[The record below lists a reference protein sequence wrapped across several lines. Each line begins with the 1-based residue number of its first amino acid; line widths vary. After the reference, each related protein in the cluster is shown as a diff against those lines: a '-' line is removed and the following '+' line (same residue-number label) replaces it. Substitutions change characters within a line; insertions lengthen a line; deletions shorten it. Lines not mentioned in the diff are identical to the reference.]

1 MIFTILLFIA
11 GALYGASFL
20 SAGFGEVG
28 AARRRMA
35 FFTALAGFAF
45 HTAALGLRCWQ
56 TSRVPVGTSYEFVE
70 STAWIFAALQLAVSL
85 FMRTPLAGFFSMLPA
100 AVLTLL
106 PACCPAFPAAM
117 ESAPKSVFS
126 YAAAHGILA
135 AFSYGFTA
143 ASALLGGLYL
153 RQCSILRGKT
163 ALPKVSAM
171 PSLYTLGRGV
181 GAFAS
186 TAAASM
192 LASIALGAYMV
203 SSGDTNCAM
212 LVKFAAGAAVFAG
225 QAAFCALAVFGV
237 LRGVRLAKF
246 SIALFAAAL
255 ILLVPIELRTVL

>member
-11 GALYGASFL
+11 GILYGVSFL
-20 SAGFGEVG
+20 SAGFGGVG
-28 AARRRMA
+28 TSRRRRA
-35 FFTALAGFAF
+35 FAAAAVGFAF
-45 HTAALGLRCWQ
+45 HTAALGFRCWQ

-70 STAWIFAALQLAVSL
+70 STAWILAALQLASSF
-85 FMRTPLAGFFSMLPA
+85 FMRMPLAGFFSMLPA

-106 PACCPAFPAAM
+106 PVCCPAFSAAM
-117 ESAPKSVFS
+117 EGAPKSALT
-126 YAAAHGILA
+126 YAGAHGILA

-143 ASALLGGLYL
+143 VAALLGGLYL
-153 RQCSILRGKT
+153 RQCSLLRGKT
-163 ALPKVSAM
+163 ELPKVSTM
-171 PSLYTLGRGV
+171 PSLYTLERGM

-192 LASIALGAYMV
+192 LASIALGSYMV
-203 SSGDTNCAM
+203 SAADTNCAM

-225 QAAFCALAVFGV
+225 QSAFCALAVFGV

-246 SIALFAAAL
+246 SIALFVAAL

>member
-28 AARRRMA
+28 AVRRRMA

-117 ESAPKSVFS
+117 ESAPKSVLS

-143 ASALLGGLYL
+143 AAALLGGLYL

-171 PSLYTLGRGV
+171 PSLYTLERGV

-203 SSGDTNCAM
+203 SSADTNCAM
-212 LVKFAAGAAVFAG
+212 LVNSRRARRS
-225 QAAFCALAVFGV
+225 
-237 LRGVRLAKF
+237 LRGRRRLAR
-246 SIALFAAAL
+246 
-255 ILLVPIELRTVL
+255 LRSSACSAGCGLQNFQSRCLRRR